1 MFCQVVVNFIV
12 KFCNM
17 WVLWICVSEVVSILD
32 FGKDMGW
39 DRFIAFVDVATWSE
53 KFVSLND

>member
-1 MFCQVVVNFIV
+1 
-12 KFCNM
+12 M
-17 WVLWICVSEVVSILD
+17 WVVWVCVSEVVSILD

-39 DRFIAFVDVATWSE
+39 DRFIAFVDVATWNE